1 VTDSCLVIGGSF
13 AGLFAAAA
21 AAQSGLSVTI
31 IERDSRLDQAAPRPG
46 VPQGTQPHVLLCR
59 GLLAMEDLLPGLRQD
74 LARTGALAT
83 STADIAW
90 LGEHG
95 WLQYGLDG
103 YPLMSVSRPLLEL
116 VVRRRVAA
124 HAGVTTLA
132 GRRAVALHDRP
143 AVGSATPWSVEL
155 DDGTSVTAH
164 LVIDASGRT
173 SRLPQWLG
181 ELAATS
187 PPSTTIDI
195 RLGYATREYV
205 APAQP
210 LPVGVAVVAAVPQDP
225 RGGLIMPIEGGRWLV
240 TAVGAGEFRPPRDAV
255 GFEAHL
261 RSLRDPVLARLAAS
275 ASPAGDVHIHRQTA
289 NVRQGYETLDDL
301 PPRLLVVGDA
311 LCAFDP
317 VYGQGISVAACEA
330 IEIRNAFTG
339 TDKYRPG
346 WERRILRSFA
356 NIVELP
362 WSIATSED
370 LRFPGDHAGQT
381 RRQKIVGVWSRQ
393 LGLLAAHGDVRAQ
406 NTLSA
411 VYQLMADPRILFHP
425 ALFLAAARAKLRG
438 LGSPNPRPLALPT
451 SELGEDL
458 GERSGLSAGEPPAG
472 TTPGV

>member
-1 VTDSCLVIGGSF
+1 VTESCLVIGGSF

-21 AAQSGLSVTI
+21 AGQSGLHVTI
-31 IERDSRLDQAAPRPG
+31 IERDTQLDQAAPRPG
-46 VPQGTQPHVLLCR
+46 VPQSPQPHVLLYR

-74 LARTGALAT
+74 LTTAGALAT
-83 STADIAW
+83 ATGEIAW

-103 YPLMSVSRPLLEL
+103 FPLISVSRPLLEL

-124 HAGVTTLA
+124 HANVTTLA
-132 GRRAVALHDRP
+132 GRRAVALRGRP
-143 AVGSATPWSVEL
+143 AVGSATPWSIEL
-155 DDGTSVTAH
+155 DDGTSLTAH

-181 ELAATS
+181 DLAATP

-195 RLGYATREYV
+195 RMGYACREYV
-205 APAQP
+205 APVKP
-210 LPVGVAVVAAVPQDP
+210 LPVGVAVVAAVPPDP
-225 RGGLIMPIEGGRWLV
+225 RGGMIMPIEGGRWLV
-240 TAVGAGEFRPPRDAV
+240 TAVGAGEFRPPRDTA
-255 GFEAHL
+255 GFETHL
-261 RSLRDPVLARLAAS
+261 RSLRDPVLAHLAES

-289 NVRQGYETLDDL
+289 NVRHGYETLDDL

-330 IEIRNAFTG
+330 IEIRKAFTG
-339 TDKYRPG
+339 TGQSRPG
-346 WERRILRSFA
+346 WERRLLRSFA
-356 NIVELP
+356 KIVELP
-362 WSIATSED
+362 WSIATTED
-370 LRFPGDHAGQT
+370 LRFPGDHPGQS
-381 RRQKIVGVWSRQ
+381 RQQKIVGVWTRQ

-411 VYQLMADPRILFHP
+411 VYQLMADPRLLFHP
-425 ALFLAAARAKLRG
+425 ALLVAAARAKLRG
-438 LGSPNPRPLALPT
+438 LGKPNPRPRALHTTEP
-451 SELGEDL
+451 GEDL
-458 GERSGLSAGEPPAG
+458 GDRSGLAPEAPPAE

>member
-1 VTDSCLVIGGSF
+1 MTESCLVIGGSF

-21 AAQSGLSVTI
+21 AAQSGLDVTI
-31 IERDSRLDQAAPRPG
+31 IERDTRLDQAAPRPG
-46 VPQGTQPHVLLCR
+46 VPQSTQPHVLLYR

-74 LARTGALAT
+74 LIKAGALAT
-83 STADIAW
+83 ATGEIAW

-103 YPLMSVSRPLLEL
+103 FPLISVSRPLLEL

-132 GRRAVALHDRP
+132 GRRAVALRGRP
-143 AVGSATPWSVEL
+143 AVGSATPWNIEL
-155 DDGTSVTAH
+155 DDGTSLTAH

-181 ELAATS
+181 DLAATP

-195 RLGYATREYV
+195 RMGYACREYV
-205 APAQP
+205 APSQP

-225 RGGLIMPIEGGRWLV
+225 RGGMIMPIEGGRWLV
-240 TAVGAGEFRPPRDAV
+240 TAVGAGEFRPPRDTA

-261 RSLRDPVLARLAAS
+261 RSLRDPVLAQLAEK

-289 NVRQGYETLDDL
+289 NVRHGYETLEDL

-330 IEIRNAFTG
+330 IEIRKAFTG
-339 TDKYRPG
+339 TDQSRPG
-346 WERRILRSFA
+346 WERRLLRSFA
-356 NIVELP
+356 KIVELP

-381 RRQKIVGVWSRQ
+381 RRQKIVAVWTRQ
-393 LGLLAAHGDVRAQ
+393 LGVLAAHGDVRAQ

-411 VYQLMADPRILFHP
+411 VYQLMADPRLLFHP
-425 ALFLAAARAKLRG
+425 ALFVAAARAKLRG
-438 LGSPNPRPLALPT
+438 PGKPNPRPHALRT
-451 SELGEDL
+451 SEPGEDV
-458 GERSGLSAGEPPAG
+458 GGKSGLQPGPPAE